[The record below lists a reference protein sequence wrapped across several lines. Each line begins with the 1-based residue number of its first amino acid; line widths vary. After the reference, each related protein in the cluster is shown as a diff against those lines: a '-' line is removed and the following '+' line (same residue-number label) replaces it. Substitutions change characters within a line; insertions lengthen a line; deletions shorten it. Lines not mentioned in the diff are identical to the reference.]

1 MGESNAYAGTPG
13 SASRELWRRELLAE
27 MGVVALC
34 PTRTLP
40 GAGPSP
46 AFDFSA
52 IQAGAADSVQPRA
65 SIEVGESRA
74 VQAAEPVPARPEQ
87 KTPKGN
93 PQAELEAARQAL
105 QASVT
110 AQQPKPKPG
119 RTDPGDLSR
128 QVMAQAPAV
137 PEPESNKD
145 DQPAGSELSV
155 QPFAFTWFGLDTQ
168 LAVLAVQ
175 PPQQQQL
182 SAASREMLQRIIA
195 ALNPRYRQVQL
206 SGQAFHWPLPADLG
220 IGPADDE
227 QAAEQAVL
235 GFIARRLRDRPAQ
248 NLLVLGDDEL
258 FFLKSR
264 SHPADASGMQS
275 ELRREAQFGLTVL
288 QTHSLQSMQTEPAL
302 KRSAWKAMQALMP
315 RLAAEAN
322 E

>member
-1 MGESNAYAGTPG
+1 MGESNVYAGTPG
-13 SASRELWRRELLAE
+13 SASREMWRRELLAE
-27 MGVVALC
+27 MGVVALYQ
-34 PTRTLP
+34 TRTLP

-46 AFDFSA
+46 VFDFSA
-52 IQAGAADSVQPRA
+52 IQAGAADSVQARA
-65 SIEVGESRA
+65 SIVAGESRA
-74 VQAAEPVPARPEQ
+74 VQAAEAVPARLEQ

-110 AQQPKPKPG
+110 APQPEPG
-119 RTDPGDLSR
+119 RNVSEDLSR
-128 QVMAQAPAV
+128 QVMPQAPAV
-137 PEPESNKD
+137 PEPESNQD
-145 DQPAGSELSV
+145 DQPQGSELSV

-175 PPQQQQL
+175 PSQQQQL

-195 ALNPRYRQVQL
+195 ALNPRYRQIQL